1 VVLQILVIGNS
12 NVFAVQSVE
21 LQSYNYP
28 AHYVGLTGNAA
39 YILQQALPH
48 QWKIVSPGL
57 CGNPGTV
64 SIQSATNQNKYLRHR
79 GFLLYEDSFTDTNLY
94 RKDACFFY
102 WQDKWFPGHDAFESF
117 NYPGRFIRH
126 SGYRLHLHQYEG
138 VALFEMDASF
148 RIVEHICHKFQ
159 SFNFPTHFFGL
170 TGNAAYIKQ
179 DENST
184 WVVISP
190 GLTGH
195 VGSVSFRSCCNARN
209 YLRHSHYLLWEHPYQ
224 GSALYKK
231 DATFTVR
238 KDKYFRSYDAYESV
252 NFPGYFIR
260 HQGYRLKISS
270 YDGTQ
275 LYKRDASFLESSI

>member
-1 VVLQILVIGNS
+1 
-12 NVFAVQSVE
+12 
-21 LQSYNYP
+21 
-28 AHYVGLTGNAA
+28 
-39 YILQQALPH
+39 
-48 QWKIVSPGL
+48 
-57 CGNPGTV
+57 
-64 SIQSATNQNKYLRHR
+64 
-79 GFLLYEDSFTDTNLY
+79 LYEDSFTDTNLY